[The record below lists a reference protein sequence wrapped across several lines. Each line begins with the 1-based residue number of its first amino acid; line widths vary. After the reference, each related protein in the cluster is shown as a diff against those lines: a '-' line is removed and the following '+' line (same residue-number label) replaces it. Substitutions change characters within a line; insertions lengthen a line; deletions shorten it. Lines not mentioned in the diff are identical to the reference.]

1 LQGVAGNHERRPDSC
16 VNWVSSRGTLGT
28 WKAKS
33 YPALVPGQEK
43 DENKN
48 KHNMVSGWDIKEMM
62 SSAAC
67 PPGQCLQF
75 GAVGRAIRAVSLHED
90 WAARQIGAGAMRYF
104 VISAGLPERAR
115 AA

>member
-1 LQGVAGNHERRPDSC
+1 MNADLIAC

-48 KHNMVSGWDIKEMM
+48 KHNMVSGWDIKEMI

-75 GAVGRAIRAVSLHED
+75 GAVGRAVRAPC
-90 WAARQIGAGAMRYF
+90 MRANWRW
-104 VISAGLPERAR
+104 SEQAR